1 MTPTFSVE
9 LPTLNL
15 LETVEWDQTMPLQEN
30 QPLIQTGGVTQILT
44 GGLSNL
50 TPTLGKRLNTSNR
63 TPSNQVSYT
72 SHDFDLYLNE
82 FEKQSNG

>member
-15 LETVEWDQTMPLQEN
+15 LETVEWDQTMPIQEN
-30 QPLIQTGGVTQILT
+30 QPLIQT

-63 TPSNQVSYT
+63 TPSDQLSYT